1 MLLIGLINMTN
12 KILELILSVA
22 ILLNVFTHNIQM
34 AILLGVLLLLRK
46 VSSKNES

>member
-1 MLLIGLINMTN
+1 MINKT
-12 KILELILSVA
+12 LELILSVA